1 MCGAFNTE
9 EQKLGDVFEIDQ
21 GHVRNRIYFQIFSNI
36 DHVIIT
42 REEVPLTAKKEAKK
56 KRRQITLVLFKIRR
70 SALNFVKV
78 YFSPKKTNQNQKRQN
93 KKLKTKKTI
102 CVAAIGSPASS

>member
-56 KRRQITLVLFKIRR
+56 KRRQITLVLFKIGR

-78 YFSPKKTNQNQKRQN
+78 YFSQKKTNQKP
-93 KKLKTKKTI
+93 KKTKQKTKKNI
-102 CVAAIGSPASS
+102 FVAAIGSTASS